1 MVYYTYYI
9 ICIYYSHGCILSTFI
24 YAHAVMWNIFN
35 GVRYNSQQD
44 YFWYTIVCNI
54 VLNILCP
61 AFAIIGLLLF
71 LHVVMYT
78 SAGQIDFRHI
88 LSYMLA
94 SVKLV
99 NGEVV
104 HPPKLT
110 FKYWMI
116 GDLFYIRLRTP
127 RGNPKQLRYYID
139 RTPATYFL
147 AAVVVLAFTLAAWLC
162 LEALLVETVTITTPI
177 TDDDCNGHTCVRG
190 LTPVS
195 CSDVLNITE
204 KETLDCILFR
214 IQLDILDSS
223 FQVITAFLV
232 YIGTVQLLRFII
244 TTVSIL
250 LLIYTTK
257 TWGVVLLICH
267 ILLFLALLVI
277 VIMRDM
283 DFASKAKLAALPIL
297 FLPMDLLILSGGVR
311 EVIQEPQRTRGIMVR
326 PKQHF
331 EGLQHMNTL
340 NTLKDIPS
348 EV

>member
-1 MVYYTYYI
+1 MI
-9 ICIYYSHGCILSTFI
+9 
-24 YAHAVMWNIFN
+24 AVMWNIFI

-44 YFWYTIVCNI
+44 YFWHTIVCNV

-61 AFAIIGLLLF
+61 AFTIIGLLLF

-78 SAGQIDFRHI
+78 SAGQIDFRVI

-99 NGEVV
+99 NGEMI

-110 FKYWMI
+110 YKYWVI
-116 GDLFYIRLRTP
+116 GEFFYIRLRTP

-139 RTPATYFL
+139 RTPATHFL

-162 LEALLVETVTITTPI
+162 LEALLVENLTITTPI

-195 CSDVLNITE
+195 CSDVLNSTE

-232 YIGTVQLLRFII
+232 YIGAVQLLRFII
-244 TTVSIL
+244 TTFSIL

-257 TWGVVLLICH
+257 IWGVVLLICH
-267 ILLFLALLVI
+267 ILLFLALVVLVI
-277 VIMRDM
+277 MEDM
-283 DFASKAKLAALPIL
+283 DFASKAQLTALPIL
-297 FLPMDLLILSGGVR
+297 FLPMDLLLLSGGVR
-311 EVIQEPQRTRGIMVR
+311 EVIEEPQRTRGIMVQ

-340 NTLKDIPS
+340 NTLPDIPS

>member
-1 MVYYTYYI
+1 MI
-9 ICIYYSHGCILSTFI
+9 
-24 YAHAVMWNIFN
+24 AVMWNIFI
-35 GVRYNSQQD
+35 GLRYNSQQD
-44 YFWYTIVCNI
+44 YFWHTSVCIV

-61 AFAIIGLLLF
+61 AFAIFGLLLI

-78 SAGQIDFRHI
+78 SAGQIDFRLI

-94 SVKLV
+94 SVRIV
-99 NGEVV
+99 NGEMI

-116 GDLFYIRLRTP
+116 GDLFYIRQRTP

-147 AAVVVLAFTLAAWLC
+147 AAIVVLAFTLAAWLC
-162 LEALLVETVTITTPI
+162 LEALLVETLTITTPI
-177 TDDDCNGHTCVRG
+177 TDNDCNGHTCVRG

-204 KETLDCILFR
+204 KETLDCFLFR
-214 IQLDILDSS
+214 TQLDILDSS
-223 FQVITAFLV
+223 LQVITAFLL
-232 YIGTVQLLRFII
+232 YIAAVQLLRFII
-244 TTVSIL
+244 STVSIL

-257 TWGVVLLICH
+257 IWGVVLLICH

-277 VIMRDM
+277 VIMRRM
-283 DFASKAKLAALPIL
+283 DFASKAKLAAIPIL
-297 FLPMDLLILSGGVR
+297 FLPMDFLLLSGGVR
-311 EVIQEPQRTRGIMVR
+311 EVIQEPQRTKGIMVR
-326 PKQHF
+326 PKQYF
-331 EGLQHMNTL
+331 EGIQRMNTL
-340 NTLKDIPS
+340 NTLADIPS